1 MYLVNFVVQP
11 GALLLR
17 RVLLSM
23 SISLILMAAA
33 QTVPGATKLIGP
45 TGPVYQGEVVQIR
58 LTGPDDGSQVKGL
71 WQAQPLEF
79 FKVGEREYRSLLGVD
94 FRLSPGPYPL
104 EVQVVSPGNSPPTY
118 RTIIK
123 VVKKEFGEQS
133 LTLPEN
139 MVTLDRD
146 TLRRVRKESAEF
158 SKLWDIHTPKRYWH
172 GNFVRPVPGR
182 LSTPFGLGR
191 ILNGEP
197 RSPHSGVDLRAKV
210 GEPVRA
216 ANHGR
221 IVLVGDFFFHG
232 KAVVIDHGWGLYSM
246 YFHLS
251 RVNVSKGDLVGRSYV
266 IGLAGSTGRA
276 TGPHLHWGVRLGG
289 ARVDPFALMRV
300 TSE

>member
-1 MYLVNFVVQP
+1 LRKPLFAMFIGMNFFLLPQVV
-11 GALLLR
+11 G
-17 RVLLSM
+17 
-23 SISLILMAAA
+23 
-33 QTVPGATKLIGP
+33 GATKLIGP
-45 TGPVYQGEVVQIR
+45 TGPVSQGEVVQII
-58 LTGPDDGSQVKGL
+58 LTGPQDGSKVKGF

-79 FKVGEREYRSLLGVD
+79 FEVKEKEYRSLVGID
-94 FRLSPGPYPL
+94 FRLTPGTYPL
-104 EVQVVSPGNSPPTY
+104 EVEVDSPRNSSTTY
-118 RTIIK
+118 RTSIE
-123 VVKKEFGEQS
+123 VAKKEFGEQS

-139 MVTLDRD
+139 MVTLDAD
-146 TLRRVRKESAEF
+146 TLKRVRIESAEF
-158 SKLWDIHTPKRYWH
+158 RKLWDIHTPKRYWY
-172 GNFVRPVPGR
+172 GNFVLPLPGK

-197 RSPHSGVDLRAKV
+197 RSPHSGVDLRANL

-232 KAVVIDHGWGLYSM
+232 KAVVIDHGWGLYTM

-251 RVNVSKGDLVGRSYV
+251 KVNVSEGDLVGKSYV

-300 TSE
+300 TAE